1 MRFASPYWLIFLFL
15 IPALSLFYLRAVR
28 KREESIGKFASS
40 MLRSSLVSAPSGR
53 RRWSSYILTLAGL
66 FLIIIALAMPQL
78 GQKPAD
84 MERKGLDIEFVIDA
98 SYSMA
103 VSDVVPNRFEY
114 AKTTASEIMKNLKG
128 DRVGLTMFTNSTL
141 GIVPFT
147 TDYGAVDYFLKIS
160 DMKVFF
166 SRGTN
171 IETAVRNTVSVFDKK
186 SWKSKVIVILSD
198 GEDEPG
204 LTYKLSDELSSFGL
218 HVFVFGVGT
227 EDGGRIPILL
237 ESEGNFVYMKDS
249 SGAEI
254 LSKFDE
260 AALNKI
266 ARAYNGKYYR
276 YSPEGVKQFIKD
288 LDALKKEQIENRE
301 NIVYNDYF
309 QYFLLLGFV
318 LVFIGKA
325 VLEE

>member
-1 MRFASPYWLIFLFL
+1 
-15 IPALSLFYLRAVR
+15 
-28 KREESIGKFASS
+28 
-40 MLRSSLVSAPSGR
+40 
-53 RRWSSYILTLAGL
+53 
-66 FLIIIALAMPQL
+66 MPQL